1 MASRMTEIGKSM
13 LKTSARLAE
22 DNTIN
27 LTDAK
32 KALDSIKWFQKA
44 FMLLE
49 KMEESASP
57 SLAELKVGS

>member
-1 MASRMTEIGKSM
+1 M

-27 LTDAK
+27 PTDAK
-32 KALDSIKWFQKA
+32 KALGSIKWFQKA